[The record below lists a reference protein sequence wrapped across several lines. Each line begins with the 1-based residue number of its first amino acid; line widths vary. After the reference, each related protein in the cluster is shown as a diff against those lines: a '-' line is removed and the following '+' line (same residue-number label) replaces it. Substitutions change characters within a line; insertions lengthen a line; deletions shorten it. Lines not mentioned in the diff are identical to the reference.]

1 MGNYVPCLQSKRKDA
16 DLICTMEKHCLVTV
30 GATVGFPNLTRAA
43 LEPSFWGH
51 LASRGFTSL
60 RIQCGPDIDWATS
73 DLDSKRSQVPQQ
85 LNVDVFKLSKNL
97 MREEMT
103 LCKPVEGKRGVGLI
117 ISHAGTG
124 TILDAWKLAVPIIV
138 VPNTSL
144 LDDHQTELARHLS
157 KEGYAI
163 HSSTKLIISKTQSIR
178 LTCYGRRTKLDGHH
192 TRPTAVLPSNRSA
205 FGTLR
210 SWRRTRKRPHN
221 WPKASRW
228 DQATCMNMHSG
239 ITN

>member
-163 HSSTKLIISKTQSIR
+163 HSSTKLDHLKDAVDKIDLLREENETRWPPHSPDRGATEQPVSIWNIEVVEAH
-178 LTCYGRRTKLDGHH
+178 KEE
-192 TRPTAVLPSNRSA
+192 
-205 FGTLR
+205 
-210 SWRRTRKRPHN
+210 
-221 WPKASRW
+221 AS
-228 DQATCMNMHSG
+228 QLAQG
-239 ITN
+239 